1 MTTLD
6 KRIIK
11 NGLSGAESLKIPSN
25 MVKSDRTTL
34 KCFEDKHSESK
45 QIWADKYKPTRI
57 SELIGNGRCVADL
70 RRWLLEWQ
78 NKQGNKMNEE

>member
-11 NGLSGAESLKIPSN
+11 NGLSGAESLKIPNN

-34 KCFEDKHSESK
+34 KCFEDKQSESK
-45 QIWADKYKPTRI
+45 QLWADKYKPTRI
-57 SELIGNGRCVADL
+57 SEPVSYTHLTLPTIRSV
-70 RRWLLEWQ
+70 
-78 NKQGNKMNEE
+78 